1 MDLSF
6 QQDSGGLI
14 LVHVRGKVTQDKVSS
29 FTEPLSQKLGASCY
43 SQKVLLDLAQAEY
56 IDSSGV
62 SWLLVC
68 HKRFREN
75 GGKLI
80 LFGIPPMV
88 ANVFKVLRM
97 DAVFEIAPDKTGAL
111 KLALG

>member
-6 QQDSGGLI
+6 EQDAGGFI
-14 LVHVRGKVTQDKVSS
+14 LVHVRGKVTQEKVSS
-29 FTEPLSQKLGASCY
+29 FTEPLSQKLGSSCY

-68 HKRFREN
+68 HKRFREG

-80 LFGIPPMV
+80 LFGVPPMV

-97 DAVFEIAPDKTGAL
+97 DTVFELANDKAGAL
-111 KLALG
+111 KILQG